1 MNNEISF
8 LSFSRKIS
16 KDLNF
21 LLEKHLSSKEYT
33 HSEAR
38 IWNNQIVQKT
48 LQFLSDNN
56 SNFKYMVNCI
66 IMQKAETSLSVSRS
80 VLWDS
85 ELDGELA
92 LTWENE
98 EMICVLTIYGMS
110 L

>member
-8 LSFSRKIS
+8 PSLSRKVS
-16 KDLNF
+16 KDISS
-21 LLEKHLSSKEYT
+21 LLEKQLSSKEYN
-33 HSEAR
+33 HSETR
-38 IWNNQIVQKT
+38 ILNNQIVQKT
-48 LQFLSDNN
+48 LQYLSDYN
-56 SNFKYMVNCI
+56 SNFKFMVNCI
-66 IMQKAETSLSVSRS
+66 IMQKAECSLSISRS

-98 EMICVLTIYGMS
+98 EIICVLTIYGIS

>member
-48 LQFLSDNN
+48 LQFL
-56 SNFKYMVNCI
+56 
-66 IMQKAETSLSVSRS
+66 
-80 VLWDS
+80 
-85 ELDGELA
+85 
-92 LTWENE
+92 
-98 EMICVLTIYGMS
+98 
-110 L
+110 